1 MRNKVIIVGMLAAL
15 GAVHAAGGAHWSY
28 SGEAGPE
35 HWGALSPEFAACSE
49 GKNQS
54 PIDLSNFIESDLAP
68 LEFHYQAD
76 GNAIVHNGHTVQ
88 VNHAPGSRIL
98 IDGHIFALKQH
109 HFHVPSE
116 NRAEGKSYPMEAH
129 FVHAD
134 TEGKLAVVAVL
145 FEEGAANPA
154 LARVW
159 AALPAKAGE
168 KRSLSPGIAASDL
181 LPAGRDY
188 YRYNGS
194 LTTPPCTEGV
204 RWFVMKEPV
213 FASRAQIG
221 KLARALGHPNN
232 RPTQPINAR
241 PLLR

>member
-1 MRNKVIIVGMLAAL
+1 
-15 GAVHAAGGAHWSY
+15 
-28 SGEAGPE
+28 
-35 HWGALSPEFAACSE
+35 
-49 GKNQS
+49 
-54 PIDLSNFIESDLAP
+54 
-68 LEFHYQAD
+68 
-76 GNAIVHNGHTVQ
+76 
-88 VNHAPGSRIL
+88 
-98 IDGHIFALKQH
+98 
-109 HFHVPSE
+109 
-116 NRAEGKSYPMEAH
+116 
-129 FVHAD
+129 
-134 TEGKLAVVAVL
+134 VL

-213 FASRAQIG
+213 FASRALIG
-221 KLARALGHPNN
+221 KLARALGHPTN